1 MLVEETKKF
10 KVDTESDA
18 AALIEDYKKAQ
29 STEGYV
35 LSKAG
40 YTRKEI
46 KSKGEVIGEIFTVT
60 VTKKFE

>member
-1 MLVEETKKF
+1 MLIEETKKF
-10 KVDTESDA
+10 KVDTEAEA
-18 AALIEDYKKAQ
+18 ATLIDTFKQEQA
-29 STEGYV
+29 EGGYV

-46 KSKGEVIGEIFTVT
+46 KSKGEVIGEVFTVT